1 MMNNKIL
8 KIKDKY
14 FLELDIE
21 KIVQKDN
28 ALYLAKAPARE
39 IIKMFTVSPAEYD
52 IKKYSDLA
60 SKNDDEKEYYDRII
74 ESKKKQTD
82 FQREKDIGRVN
93 KIKEYITKN
102 EYAFFPN
109 TIICTIECTP
119 IDDNENTKTFIENN
133 IQNESSTTSYIFN
146 ENDKEKVL
154 IPIIEKSILVIDG
167 QHRLEGLKEYYKEAG
182 NYTNYDT
189 LLSLFI
195 GFDRAIVAQQFY
207 TINYE
212 QKSVNKSI
220 LYHLMGEFSDEID
233 EITLLHNFT
242 RLLNEYKESPFF
254 NRIKMLG
261 KTPKD
266 TANRY
271 LYSISQ
277 AFIIDELT
285 KTISRK
291 SVNSIYQPIFLYYFL
306 KKDLQIEIIKFI
318 IRFFNAVKTLR
329 DDWDK
334 PQESILSK
342 GLGFGALVKVMQFM
356 FSILFIDSFNKKPN
370 DIIKIKQD
378 EIEKTL
384 QGIEDIDLKQFS
396 GQGGAGSISKIK
408 EAFIEGINFFN
419 YTNYNEFESNFKQNY
434 LPEFKEWNK
443 SLLKN

>member
-1 MMNNKIL
+1 MMNNEIL
-8 KIKDKY
+8 KIKDKL
-14 FLELDIE
+14 FLKLDIE

-28 ALYLAKAPARE
+28 AFYLAKAPARE

-60 SKNDDEKEYYDRII
+60 SINDDEKEYYDRII

-93 KIKEYITKN
+93 KIKEYITNN

-109 TIICTIECTP
+109 TIICTIECIP
-119 IDDNENTKTFIENN
+119 IDDNENYTTFIENN
-133 IQNESSTTSYIFN
+133 IQNDSSTTSYIFN
-146 ENDKEKVL
+146 EDDKGKVL
-154 IPIIEKSILVIDG
+154 IPMIEKSILVIDG
-167 QHRLEGLKEYYKEAG
+167 QHRLEGLKEYYNESG
-182 NYTNYDT
+182 NSTNYDI
-189 LLSLFI
+189 LLSLFV
-195 GFDRAIVAQQFY
+195 GFDRAIIAQQFY

-242 RLLNEYKESPFF
+242 RLLNEYKDSPFKK
-254 NRIKMLG
+254 RIKMLG

-266 TANRY
+266 TTDRY

-285 KTISRK
+285 KTISVK

-306 KKDLQIEIIKFI
+306 QKDLQIEIIKFI
-318 IRFFNAVKTLR
+318 IRFFNAVKSLR
-329 DDWDK
+329 GDWDN

-342 GLGFGALVKVMQFM
+342 GLGFGALIKVMQFM
-356 FSILFIDSFNKKPN
+356 FPILFIDKYNNPK
-370 DIIKIKQD
+370 DIIKIKQY
-378 EIEKTL
+378 EIEKSL
-384 QGIEDIDLKQFS
+384 KGIEGVDLKQFS

-419 YTNYNEFESNFKQNY
+419 YSNYSEFETNFKQNY
-434 LPEFKEWNK
+434 LPKFKEWNK